1 MKKKILLCA
10 LSFIAIALFSCGIA
24 FLPNWNPKPSTP
36 PSDIGQE
43 EGGSSD
49 DVTEAY
55 TGRIRYYIRN
65 YIYYTENGQEK
76 TAECPNMQESFAT
89 LNFSVGITQGG
100 VDYNMGDTTNVA
112 TTNSFSTPYSKSI
125 DAGWLI
131 YAAPKIKLN
140 SITYIIIM
148 TLTKHMQTS

>member
-1 MKKKILLCA
+1 
-10 LSFIAIALFSCGIA
+10 
-24 FLPNWNPKPSTP
+24 
-36 PSDIGQE
+36 
-43 EGGSSD
+43 
-49 DVTEAY
+49 
-55 TGRIRYYIRN
+55 
-65 YIYYTENGQEK
+65 
-76 TAECPNMQESFAT
+76 MQESFAT